1 MCILN
6 TTHGLMSNAHTCMQ
20 GSTIHETYRSVMKKF
35 FATQV
40 IIMVVIMMAKTI
52 LPYCRIRSLL
62 ASYAAASSSVKG
74 SISQGSMPLRRGNR
88 LQVRRTFADPME
100 VARAEP
106 RPPRPSASVML
117 RRGGEILVCHR
128 VSSVP
133 AFPDYWAFPGGGVS
147 RVDQAALDSH
157 PEWFPQRDADERAA
171 LVALF
176 REMVEEVGISP
187 GANGLEIVDEEL
199 RTRILADKGA
209 WTQAVDA
216 GEINLNDD
224 GFFVISERTTPP
236 LAPLRF
242 RNHFFTMECDID
254 PILISGDKA
263 EFDAYRWAT
272 PQQLLEEW
280 HANQIRLPPPLI
292 MILRELSE
300 GPIED
305 SIGKMSASPPRQ
317 NLRIEF
323 APGVECLPLPTATLP
338 PATHTNCYILGVPGG
353 ERIII
358 DPAAKGVEGLSQLQ
372 EKVNQIL
379 ADGSVIKATIYTHR
393 HGDHIGDLTAVSEI
407 YQAPI
412 WASSETLEIIPSS
425 NSNRVIGEGDSFVLN
440 GPDNEIR
447 WNIIETPG
455 HCPGQICLISDAGVI
470 SADNVVQ
477 VGTILVPSGE
487 GDMTAYI
494 EGLYRLRELDANLL
508 FPGHG
513 PVVTNPHKLL
523 THYIKHR
530 ENRHEAV
537 FSAWQNGLREIEELS
552 HAAYADTPDAHPL
565 LKIDQTM
572 SHLDA
577 LRKEG
582 RI

>member
-1 MCILN
+1 
-6 TTHGLMSNAHTCMQ
+6 
-20 GSTIHETYRSVMKKF
+20 MKKYF
-35 FATQV
+35 VTQV
-40 IIMVVIMMAKTI
+40 TIMVDIINANVI
-52 LPYCRIRSLL
+52 LPNLRMRSLL

-117 RRGGEILVCHR
+117 RRDGEILVCHR

-147 RVDQAALDSH
+147 RVDQAVLASH
-157 PEWFPQRDADERAA
+157 PEWFPHRDDDERAA

-176 REMVEEVGISP
+176 REMVEEVGIAP
-187 GANGLEIVDEEL
+187 GANGLEVVDAEL
-199 RTRILADKGA
+199 RSQILEDKSA
-209 WTQAVDA
+209 WGLAADA
-216 GEINLNDD
+216 GNIGVNDE
-224 GFFVISERTTPP
+224 GFTVISERTTPP

-242 RNHFFTMECDID
+242 RNHFFTMECNVD
-254 PILISGDKA
+254 PILFSGDKA

-272 PQQLLEEW
+272 PRQLLDEW

-292 MILRELSE
+292 MILRELCE
-300 GPIED
+300 GPLEE
-305 SIGKMSASPPRQ
+305 SVGKMSVSPSKQ
-317 NLRIEF
+317 NSRIEF

-358 DPAAKGVEGLSQLQ
+358 DPAAKCVEGLTQLL

-379 ADGSVIKATIYTHR
+379 ADGSTIKATIFTHR
-393 HGDHIGDLTAVSEI
+393 HGDHIGDLSAISQI
-407 YQAPI
+407 YQAPV
-412 WASSETLEIIPSS
+412 WASSQTLETIPSCDS
-425 NSNRVIGEGDSFVLN
+425 DRVISEGDSFVLH
-440 GPDNEIR
+440 GPSGDVH
-447 WNIIETPG
+447 WDVIETPG
-455 HCPGQICLISDAGVI
+455 HCPGQICLISEAGII

-487 GDMTAYI
+487 GDMTSYI

-513 PVVTNPHKLL
+513 PVVTNPNKLL

-530 ENRHEAV
+530 EHRHEAV
-537 FSAWQNGLREIEELS
+537 FTAWQNGLREIGELS
-552 HAAYADTPDAHPL
+552 HAAYADTPDAHPM
-565 LKIDQTM
+565 LKVDQTL

>member
-1 MCILN
+1 
-6 TTHGLMSNAHTCMQ
+6 
-20 GSTIHETYRSVMKKF
+20 
-35 FATQV
+35 
-40 IIMVVIMMAKTI
+40 
-52 LPYCRIRSLL
+52 
-62 ASYAAASSSVKG
+62 
-74 SISQGSMPLRRGNR
+74 
-88 LQVRRTFADPME
+88 ME

-117 RRGGEILVCHR
+117 RRGEEILVCHR

-147 RVDQAALDSH
+147 RVDQAVLSSH
-157 PEWFPQRDADERAA
+157 PEWFPQRDEDERAA

-176 REMVEEVGISP
+176 REMVEEVGIAP
-187 GANGLEIVDEEL
+187 GPDGLETVDAEL
-199 RTRILADKGA
+199 RDQILSDKSA
-209 WTQAVDA
+209 WGLAVNA
-216 GEINLNDD
+216 GKIGVNDD
-224 GFFVISERTTPP
+224 GFKVISERTTPP

-254 PILISGDKA
+254 PILISGNQA
-263 EFDAYRWAT
+263 EFDEFRWAT

-292 MILRELSE
+292 MILRELSD
-300 GPIED
+300 GPLEQSIEQ
-305 SIGKMSASPPRQ
+305 MAESPPKQ
-317 NLRIEF
+317 NSRIEF

-353 ERIII
+353 ERILI
-358 DPAAKGVEGLSQLQ
+358 DPAAKCVDGLTQLQ
-372 EKVNQIL
+372 AKVNQIL
-379 ADGSVIKATIYTHR
+379 ADGSTIKATIFTHR
-393 HGDHIGDLTAVSEI
+393 HADHIGDLSAISQI

-412 WASSETLEIIPSS
+412 WASSQTLEAIPSCDS
-425 NSNRVIGEGDSFVLN
+425 DHVIGEGSSFVLH
-440 GPDNEIR
+440 GPSGEVR
-447 WNIIETPG
+447 WDIIETPG
-455 HCPGQICLISDAGVI
+455 HCPGQVCLVSEAGII

-513 PVVTNPHKLL
+513 PVVTNPNKLL
-523 THYIKHR
+523 SHYIKHR

-537 FSAWQNGLREIEELS
+537 FNAWQSGIREIEELS
-552 HAAYADTPDAHPL
+552 HAAYADTPDAHPM
-565 LKIDQTM
+565 LKVDQTM